1 MYRTGGSRRSS
12 YRARARAGST
22 LEPTKDPGPLYGDT
36 NPRIIRTDGR
46 YWIRRPG
53 KPSLLVG
60 DNLDEARRALR
71 DLLSKRRRAA
81 KHAVYLVEG
90 VPDWLKVGHS
100 ASPHLRLTAMRTS
113 NPFRLRLA
121 RVVWCRDAAMA
132 KGFEQTILHRFAEV
146 RGRGEWLRDLPEVR
160 QALADLES
168 LAAAQNRA
176 SLGRAASQC

>member
-1 MYRTGGSRRSS
+1 VD
-12 YRARARAGST
+12 AH
-22 LEPTKDPGPLYGDT
+22 
-36 NPRIIRTDGR
+36 PRIVRTDGR

-121 RVVWCRDAAMA
+121 RVVWCRDAESA
-132 KGFEQTILHRFAEV
+132 KQRILDRFADV
-146 RGRGEWLRDLPEVR
+146 RGEGEWLRDLPEVR

-168 LAAAQNRA
+168 LAAAQNRS

>member
-1 MYRTGGSRRSS
+1 VYRTGGSRRSS

-22 LEPTKDPGPLYGDT
+22 LEPKDPGPLFGDA

-81 KHAVYLVEG
+81 KSAVYLVEG
-90 VPDWLKVGHS
+90 VPGWLRVGHA
-100 ASPHLRLTAMRTS
+100 ASPHLRLTAMRTA

-121 RVVWCRDAAMA
+121 RVVWCRDAEWA
-132 KGFEQTILHRFAEV
+132 KQRILDRFAEV
-146 RGRGEWLRDLPEVR
+146 RGEGEWLRDLPAVR
-160 QALADLES
+160 QAVADLES
-168 LAAAQNRA
+168 IAAA
-176 SLGRAASQC
+176 

>member
-121 RVVWCRDAAMA
+121 RVVWCRDAEMA
-132 KGFEQTILHRFAEV
+132 KQMILKRFADV
-146 RGRGEWLRDLPEVR
+146 RGEGEWLPDLPEVR
-160 QALADLES
+160 HAVTALGG
-168 LAAAQNRA
+168 LAAT
-176 SLGRAASQC
+176 